1 MTFDNSFVIDSDV
14 GGGGDTPKKSIF
26 SATKATSF
34 QENLHGKKSPKKGKR
49 KEKARYQLF
58 LKQKAEKINIEI

>member
-14 GGGGDTPKKSIF
+14 GGDTPKKSIF

-34 QENLHGKKSPKKGKR
+34 KGNLEGKKSPKTNKR
-49 KEKARYQLF
+49 KEKVRYQ
-58 LKQKAEKINIEI
+58 